1 MVTGIRSDWV
11 GGIVGI
17 RSQPME
23 ARFKRLQRTAITM
36 TRTLFEVSA
45 HADLEGARERFA
57 QGGRAQ
63 IRDFLTAESATEIL
77 AILKSQ
83 TPWGISLQAGESDT
97 PEQVR
102 AEDLRD
108 DDMRQHVEARAR
120 ATHGAAANGQ
130 FAFIHARYSLVDAYL
145 GKWDPGGPHDLLLEY
160 LNAPDFL
167 GPMRYV
173 TGIAD
178 VVKADAHA
186 SLFAAGHYLTRHIDK
201 HSGEGRRV
209 AYVLNFA
216 PEDWYTD
223 WGGYLVFFDKE
234 GDIVEG
240 FRPRFNSLNLFRV
253 PQAHSVSY
261 VPPFAPAARYAISG
275 WLLDK

>member
-1 MVTGIRSDWV
+1 M
-11 GGIVGI
+11 
-17 RSQPME
+17 
-23 ARFKRLQRTAITM
+23 TM
-36 TRTLFEVSA
+36 TKTRFEVRA
-45 HADLEGARERFA
+45 RADLEGARERFA
-57 QGGRAQ
+57 RCGRAQ
-63 IRDFLTAESATEIL
+63 IRDFLTAESAAEIR
-77 AILKSQ
+77 AVLKSQ

-102 AEDLRD
+102 AENLRD
-108 DDMRQHVEARAR
+108 DEVRKRIVDRAQ
-120 ATHGAAANGQ
+120 AAHGAAANGQ
-130 FAFIHARYSLVDAYL
+130 FAFVHARYSLVDAYL
-145 GKWDPGGPHDLLLEY
+145 GKWNPDGPHDLLLEY

-167 GPMRYV
+167 DPMRYV

-186 SLFAAGHYLTRHIDK
+186 SLFAAGHYLTRHIDE
-201 HSGEGRRV
+201 HSGQGRRV

-223 WGGYLVFFDKE
+223 WGGYLVFFDEE

-253 PQAHSVSY
+253 QQAHSVSY